1 MEREEG
7 GRGELGE
14 GVCMGSHCESH
25 IDCVSVSLHR

>member
-7 GRGELGE
+7 GRGGLGE
-14 GVCMGSHCESH
+14 GVCMGSHSESR